1 MPLRE
6 ISGGGNDMVRERIK
20 FIVPVA
26 RVDEARAI
34 LGAGPLPV
42 SRPVTHEKLQADDVA
57 GPFCGGLEAR
67 GQSPTVTHLGAS
79 FHPDELT
86 SEQYDALVAVAGIK
100 VYQVGTSNDAA
111 LNYANLQTREV
122 ILDE

>member
-42 SRPVTHEKLQADDVA
+42 SRPVTHEKLQAD
-57 GPFCGGLEAR
+57 GGLVAR